1 MKDQLK
7 QARKA
12 AKLRQNELAKIANVG
27 VATIIRAETAN
38 VKLSTYKKIFDA
50 LTSHNQNNSVN

>member
-7 QARKA
+7 SARKA
-12 AKLRQNELAKIANVG
+12 AKLRQNELAKIAGVG
-27 VATIIRAETAN
+27 IATIIRAERDN

-50 LTSHNQNNSVN
+50 LATHQSNSVN

>member
-12 AKLRQNELAKIANVG
+12 AKLRQIELAKIANVG
-27 VATIIRAETAN
+27 VATIIRAETGN

-50 LTSHNQNNSVN
+50 LSVHQNNSVN